1 MPMPMPIAIAIA
13 NTIRA
18 CVSPRLGAL
27 LLCAILFAASPACAG
42 GTTELPSTQNL
53 DYQAGLEAIKVSDWD
68 SAIYNLNVAATALPT
83 DADLQNWLG
92 YAYRQKGN
100 YAAAFDSYRA
110 ALHLDPKH
118 RGANEY
124 IGEAYLLTGNKA
136 KAREHLAAL
145 ERICG
150 KKCAEYQDLQRA
162 IAMAK

>member
-1 MPMPMPIAIAIA
+1 MPMLIPISNAIQ
-13 NTIRA
+13 A
-18 CVSPRLGAL
+18 CASPRLRAL
-27 LLCAILFAASPACAG
+27 LLCAILSAASPTYAG
-42 GTTELPSTQNL
+42 GATESPATQNL
-53 DYQAGLEAIKVSDWD
+53 DYQAGLEAIKANDWD
-68 SAIYNLNVAATALPT
+68 RAIYNLNVAATALPT

-100 YAAAFDSYRA
+100 YPAAFDSYRA

-162 IAMAK
+162 IAAAK

>member
-1 MPMPMPIAIAIA
+1 MPMPAAIA

-18 CVSPRLGAL
+18 CTRPRAL

-42 GTTELPSTQNL
+42 GTAEMPSTQNL

-68 SAIYNLNVAATALPT
+68 SAINNLNVAATALPT

-100 YAAAFDSYRA
+100 YNAAFDYFRA
-110 ALHLDPKH
+110 ALDLDPSH
-118 RGANEY
+118 RRAREY
-124 IGEAYLLTGNKA
+124 IGETYLITGNKA
-136 KAREHLAAL
+136 KAREQLAAL

-150 KKCAEYQDLQRA
+150 KSCPEYQDLQRA
-162 IAMAK
+162 IAIAK